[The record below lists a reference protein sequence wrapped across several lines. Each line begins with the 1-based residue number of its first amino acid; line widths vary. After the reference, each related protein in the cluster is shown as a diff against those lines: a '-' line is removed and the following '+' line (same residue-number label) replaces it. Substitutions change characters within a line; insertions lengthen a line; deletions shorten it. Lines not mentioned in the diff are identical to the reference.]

1 MMLVDPR
8 RGSGELLKPLKRAGV
23 PVREKYLTFADFKF
37 TSGPGYAPST
47 HDSDTEGEVA
57 VGVER
62 KKVDELLGAVHDSRF
77 RRKQVQGLLTSYPS
91 HAWLLVEGPYEAD
104 KEGILLRGKVFTSKR
119 GTRMAVLHE
128 AGFTRERHLYENFA
142 KFQHTMHVKARL
154 LSGRTI
160 SPEETVAWLA
170 SLYRWYQ
177 KPYKKH
183 KSAYVV
189 DETKPDH
196 VLLTKDSYERR
207 VLAQLP
213 GVGWERSKDIEKF
226 MAEHRLDLTSMFAQP
241 VRVWREAL
249 NFKEGRIIAR
259 TIVNLLQARQARHAS

>member
-8 RGSGELLKPLKRAGV
+8 RGSGELLAALKRAGV
-23 PVREKYLTFADFKF
+23 PVKSKTLPFADFTF
-37 TSGPGYAPST
+37 RSGPGYAPGT
-47 HDSDTEGEVA
+47 HDSDTDGDVR

-62 KKVDELLGAVHDSRF
+62 KKTDELIGAVHDSRF
-77 RRKQVQGLLTSYPS
+77 RRKQVQGLLTSFPG
-91 HAWLLVEGPYEAD
+91 HAWLLHEGVYEPDAH
-104 KEGILLRGKVFTSKR
+104 GILRSGKVFTSKK
-119 GTRMAVLHE
+119 GTRLAVLHE

-142 KFQHTMHVKARL
+142 KFQHTMHVKTRL
-154 LSGRTI
+154 LSGRTV

-189 DETKPDH
+189 DETKPDG

-213 GVGWERSKDIEKF
+213 GVGWERSKHVEAF
-226 MAEHRLDLTSMFAQP
+226 MRAEGLSLTDLFAQP

-249 NFKEGRIIAR
+249 HFKEGRTIAR
-259 TIVNLLQARQARHAS
+259 TIVTLLRAGHA